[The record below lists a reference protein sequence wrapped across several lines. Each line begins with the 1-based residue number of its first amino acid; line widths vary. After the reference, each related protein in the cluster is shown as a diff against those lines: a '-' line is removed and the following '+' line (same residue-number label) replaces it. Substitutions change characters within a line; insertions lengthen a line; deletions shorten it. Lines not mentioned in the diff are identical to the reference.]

1 MSLNNLKDMDKIV
14 HLLKQDPMRV
24 EALHCVKR
32 LELPQCYIA
41 AGFLRNLVWDALH
54 NKTKPTLLNDIDVVY
69 FDDNE
74 VDPNACFKYEAW
86 LNTQMPQFNWQV
98 RNQALMHH
106 RNNDQPYKSTLDAM
120 SYWPEK
126 ETAVGVRV
134 TANSDYECVS
144 AFGFESLFNG
154 HISYNRKRPRSLFD
168 QRVYAKNWL
177 VLWPSLKVIYDNE
190 KDSQDV

>member
-54 NKTKPTLLNDIDVVY
+54 NKTKPTPLNDIDVVY

-74 VDPNACFKYEAW
+74 VDPNAYFKHEAW

-134 TANSDYECVS
+134 TTNSDYECVS

-154 HISYNRKRPRSLFD
+154 HISYNGKRPRSLFD

>member
-24 EALHCVKR
+24 EASHCVKR

-54 NKTKPTLLNDIDVVY
+54 NKTKPTPLNDIDVVY
-69 FDDNE
+69 FDDDE

-126 ETAVGVRV
+126 ETAVGARV
-134 TANSDYECVS
+134 TANNNYECVS

-154 HISYNRKRPRSLFD
+154 HISYNGKRPRSLFD

-190 KDSQDV
+190 KGSQDV

>member
-1 MSLNNLKDMDKIV
+1 MDKIV

-54 NKTKPTLLNDIDVVY
+54 NKTKPTPLNDIDVVY
-69 FDDNE
+69 FDDDE
-74 VDPNACFKYEAW
+74 MDPNACFKHEAW
-86 LNTQMPQFNWQV
+86 LNTQMPQFDWQV

-154 HISYNRKRPRSLFD
+154 HISYNRKRPRSLFE

-177 VLWPSLKVIYDNE
+177 VLWPSLKVVYGNAKE
-190 KDSQDV
+190 SQDV